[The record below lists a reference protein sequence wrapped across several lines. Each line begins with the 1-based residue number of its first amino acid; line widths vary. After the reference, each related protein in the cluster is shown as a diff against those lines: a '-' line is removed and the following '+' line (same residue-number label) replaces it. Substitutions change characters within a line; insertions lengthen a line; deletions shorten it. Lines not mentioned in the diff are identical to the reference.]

1 MIVDHDK
8 LWESTLAELELQISR
23 ANFLT
28 WLKNSRLVDK
38 TGDGK
43 ALVGLANNF
52 AKEWV
57 ENKYHKLITE
67 TLHSLDDSIKKVEYV
82 VVENKVAV
90 VKTEHHKQKIS
101 ADRQVAF
108 PEFKIDQETNLHPRY
123 TLNSF
128 IVGSSNELAYAASS
142 AVIKNVGK
150 NTTLFL
156 FTAAPAWEK
165 PTLFRR

>member
-1 MIVDHDK
+1 MIVDRDK

-28 WLKNSRLVDK
+28 WLKNSRLIDK

-82 VVENKVAV
+82 VVENKVVV
-90 VKTEHHKQKIS
+90 VKTEHHKQKYPPIAKS
-101 ADRQVAF
+101 
-108 PEFKIDQETNLHPRY
+108 PSLNL
-123 TLNSF
+123 
-128 IVGSSNELAYAASS
+128 
-142 AVIKNVGK
+142 K
-150 NTTLFL
+150 
-156 FTAAPAWEK
+156 
-165 PTLFRR
+165 